1 MDINIFYIC
10 NNISIYISKC
20 KRALVVNFMDN
31 RIGNI
36 NMKRQLIESC
46 RKAIEDGR
54 CLGCTALEDENFIG
68 NINCKY
74 SKIPTV
80 QESIKQ
86 IKINLGIQEKIEL

>member
-1 MDINIFYIC
+1 
-10 NNISIYISKC
+10 
-20 KRALVVNFMDN
+20 MDN

-36 NMKRQLIESC
+36 DMKRQLIESC

>member
-10 NNISIYISKC
+10 NNISFYISKC
-20 KRALVVNFMDN
+20 KCTLVVNFMDS

-36 NMKRQLIESC
+36 VMKRQLIESC
-46 RKAIEDGR
+46 RKAIENSR